1 MFEIFMGLYMLMMVI
16 LISTIWNIE
25 SDILARK
32 RENRRERL
40 R

>member
-1 MFEIFMGLYMLMMVI
+1 MFEVFMGLYMLMMVI

-25 SDILARK
+25 SEIK
-32 RENRRERL
+32 ENRRERL